1 MRLRGRVI
9 LITGASS
16 GLGRAVATRLAA
28 RGGPKSGTRIA
39 VLARRAGLLETLK
52 EELERAGAEA
62 LALPGD
68 ALDPAFA
75 RDSVAEVV
83 ARWGRLDA
91 CLLNI
96 GSGPTQDLRAVEVE
110 DVLRVMRLNYD
121 TLVHFLIP
129 AAAAMKRQQEGGL
142 IAHTNSL
149 AGFVGLPL
157 QGPYSA
163 AKAAARVL
171 METAHL
177 ELRAHGIRTVTLC
190 PGFIKTGTGR
200 DAELRRP
207 FELSEAR
214 AAREVIRAMERER
227 AQTRFPGPLAALTR
241 LARALPTSLR
251 EAALRRVLGVE

>member
-16 GLGRAVATRLAA
+16 GLGRAVATQLAA
-28 RGGPKSGTRIA
+28 RGGPGSGTRIA
-39 VLARRAGLLETLK
+39 VLARREGLLEALRD
-52 EELERAGAEA
+52 EIERAGVEA

-75 RDSVAEVV
+75 RDSVARIV

-96 GSGPTQDLRAVEVE
+96 GSGPTQDLREV
-110 DVLRVMRLNYD
+110 DVDAVLRVMQLNYD

-129 AAAAMKRQQEGGL
+129 AAAVMKRQAEGGL

-177 ELRAHGIRTVTLC
+177 ELRDHGVRTVTLC
-190 PGFIKTGTGR
+190 PGFIKTRTGR
-200 DAELRRP
+200 DEELNRP
-207 FELSEAR
+207 FEMSEQR

-227 AQTRFPGPLAALTR
+227 AEALFPRPLAALTR
-241 LARALPTSLR
+241 LARALPSSLR
-251 EAALRRVLGVE
+251 ESALRRVLGV